1 MNPNRPPNI
10 ALLIDADNA
19 TPASI
24 DPVLVVL
31 AELGTV
37 NIRRAY
43 ANWAKGLTSW
53 SSTLHGHGIAPVQQF
68 DLTTRKNA
76 TDMALLIDAM
86 DLLHS
91 GKVDGFGIM
100 SSDSDFTPLVL
111 RLRQDGLP
119 VYGFGESKTPKP
131 FQDACTRFIDV
142 TALRERAAAEAAAPP
157 VVAEEGAAPTPADA
171 AVAAAHPVP
180 DDLMALL
187 IEAYNAVPHDEKGY
201 AALSALGS
209 NINARSSFDARTYGH
224 RSLSKLFE
232 ALPNFTT
239 TRRDNHLYVKRVR

>member
-1 MNPNRPPNI
+1 MIPGRPPNI

-53 SSTLHGHGIAPVQQF
+53 SSTLHAHGIAPVQQF

-86 DLLHS
+86 DLLHG

-100 SSDSDFTPLVL
+100 SSDGDFMPVAM
-111 RLRQDGLP
+111 RLRQSGLP
-119 VYGFGESKTPKP
+119 VYGFGTERAPEG
-131 FQDACTRFIDV
+131 FREACTRFFDLGALEQAQANGDKPDAADV
-142 TALRERAAAEAAAPP
+142 
-157 VVAEEGAAPTPADA
+157 DA
-171 AVAAAHPVP
+171 AVVT
-180 DDLMALL
+180 LL
-187 IEAYNAVPHDEKGY
+187 SEAWKASKRDEKGF
-201 AALSALGS
+201 ASLSEVGQRAS
-209 NINARSSFDARTYGH
+209 SRSSFDARNYGFT
-224 RSLSKLFE
+224 RLSDLV
-232 ALPNFTT
+232 A
-239 TRRDNHLYVKRVR
+239 